1 MSNHANFYLMY
12 LTAGTFNIILRQVS
26 LLGLDESAVFNALC
40 IDRSLLAKTTNKV
53 DAGIVGQ
60 SIEYIANQR
69 PNIRIGLKMGFS
81 FPVSIMGVILNVY
94 QNCHTL
100 KDVFDKSP
108 LYAPA
113 VNTICLF
120 SNHSDER
127 YLYHSMKVADEFSEN
142 YPIATRHIYESQY
155 GIILQLIY
163 ALTGKHITPVSVYSP
178 YKQETTP
185 DLQETMVQCPVKFNE
200 PFMMVF
206 DKEIINTPVI
216 NANAEMLSIAERL
229 ISELLDKEQR
239 QTVADI
245 VRRYMLQSIPGI
257 NLSLKSVACDLNMSN
272 RTLQRKLLAEN
283 TSYQSILDGVRKE
296 LANKYLEENV
306 SLVEISFLLGFES
319 QSAFNKFFRKHFGQK
334 PAKYKEKLFNI

>member
-1 MSNHANFYLMY
+1 MH

-26 LLGLDESAVFNALC
+26 LLGLDESTVFNALG
-40 IDRSLLAKTTNKV
+40 IDRSLLAKTTNKI

-81 FPVSIMGVILNVY
+81 FPVSILGVILNVY

-120 SNHSDER
+120 SNYSDER
-127 YLYHSMKVADEFSEN
+127 YLYHSMKVADEFSGN

-155 GIILQLIY
+155 GIILQLMY
-163 ALTGKHITPVSVYSP
+163 ALTGKHITPVLVHSP
-178 YKQETTP
+178 YELESTP
-185 DLQETMVQCPVKFNE
+185 DLLETTIQCPVKFGE

-216 NANAEMLSIAERL
+216 NANAEMLFIAERL
-229 ISELLDKEQR
+229 IYGLLEKEQK
-239 QTVADI
+239 QSVSSI
-245 VRRYMLQSIPGI
+245 VRRYMLQTIPGV
-257 NLSLKSVACDLNMSN
+257 NLSLKSAACDLNMSV

-283 TSYQSILDGVRKE
+283 TSYQAILDGVRKE
-296 LANKYLEENV
+296 LVNKYLEENI

-319 QSAFNKFFRKHFGQK
+319 QSAFNKFFKKHFGKQ
-334 PAKYKEKLFNI
+334 PTKYRRE

>member
-1 MSNHANFYLMY
+1 MY

-26 LLGLDESAVFNALC
+26 LLELNESAVFSALG
-40 IDRSLLAKTTNKV
+40 IDSSLLDKTTNKI
-53 DAGIVGQ
+53 DANIVGR

-69 PNIRIGLKMGFS
+69 PHIRIGLKMGFS

-94 QNCHTL
+94 QNCYTL

-108 LYAPA
+108 IYAPA

-120 SNHSDER
+120 SNHSDEQ
-127 YLYHSMKVADEFSEN
+127 YFYHSMKVADGFSKS

-163 ALTGKHITPVSVYSP
+163 ALTGKRITPVLAHSP
-178 YKQETTP
+178 NQQEATP
-185 DLQETMVQCPVKFNE
+185 DLLETMVQCPVKFGE

-206 DKEIINTPVI
+206 DKEILETHVI
-216 NANAEMLSIAERL
+216 NANPEMLFIAERL
-229 ISELLDKEQR
+229 ISGLLDKEQK
-239 QTVADI
+239 QSVSSI
-245 VRRYMLQSIPGI
+245 VRRYMLQTIPGV
-257 NLSLKSVACDLNMSN
+257 NLSLRNVACDLNMSS

-283 TSYQSILDGVRKE
+283 TSYQAILDSVRKE
-296 LANKYLEENV
+296 LVNKYLEENV

-334 PAKYKEKLFNI
+334 PMKYKLTEYNSVNL

>member
-1 MSNHANFYLMY
+1 MH

-26 LLGLDESAVFNALC
+26 LLGLDESTVFNALG
-40 IDRSLLAKTTNKV
+40 IDRSLLAKTTNKI

-120 SNHSDER
+120 SNYSDER
-127 YLYHSMKVADEFSEN
+127 YLYHSMKVADEFSGN

-155 GIILQLIY
+155 GIILQLMY
-163 ALTGKHITPVSVYSP
+163 ALTGKHITPVLVHSP
-178 YKQETTP
+178 YELESTP
-185 DLQETMVQCPVKFNE
+185 DLLETTIQCPVKFGE

-216 NANAEMLSIAERL
+216 NANAEMLFIAERL
-229 ISELLDKEQR
+229 IYGLLEKEQK
-239 QTVADI
+239 QSVSSI
-245 VRRYMLQSIPGI
+245 VRRYMLQTIPGV
-257 NLSLKSVACDLNMSN
+257 NLSLKSAACDLNMSV

-283 TSYQSILDGVRKE
+283 TSYQAILDGVRKE
-296 LANKYLEENV
+296 LVNKYLEENI

-319 QSAFNKFFRKHFGQK
+319 QSAFNKFFKKHFGKQ
-334 PAKYKEKLFNI
+334 PTKYRRE

>member
-1 MSNHANFYLMY
+1 MY

-26 LLGLDESAVFNALC
+26 LLGLDESVVLSALG
-40 IDRSLLAKTTNKV
+40 IDRSLLAKTTNKI

-69 PNIRIGLKMGFS
+69 PNIRIGLKMGFN

-127 YLYHSMKVADEFSEN
+127 YFYHSMKVADEFSEN

-163 ALTGKHITPVSVYSP
+163 ALTGKHITPVLVHSP
-178 YKQETTP
+178 YEQESTP
-185 DLQETMVQCPVKFNE
+185 DLLETTIQCPVKFGE

-206 DKEIINTPVI
+206 EKEIINTPVI
-216 NANAEMLSIAERL
+216 NANPEMLFIAERL
-229 ISELLDKEQR
+229 ISGLLNKEQK
-239 QTVADI
+239 QSVSSI
-245 VRRYMLQSIPGI
+245 VRRYMLQTIPGI
-257 NLSLKSVACDLNMSN
+257 NLSLKSVARDLNMSA
-272 RTLQRKLLAEN
+272 RTLQRKLFEEN
-283 TSYQSILDGVRKE
+283 TSYQNILDGVRKE
-296 LANKYLEENV
+296 LVNKYLEENI

-319 QSAFNKFFRKHFGQK
+319 QSAFNKFFKKHFGKQ
-334 PAKYKEKLFNI
+334 PTKYRQG

>member
-1 MSNHANFYLMY
+1 MSNHANFHLMY

-26 LLGLDESAVFNALC
+26 LLGLDESTVFTALG
-40 IDRSLLAKTTNKV
+40 IDSSLLAKTTNKV

-127 YLYHSMKVADEFSEN
+127 YLYHSMKVADDFSEN
-142 YPIATRHIYESQY
+142 YPTATRHIYESQY
-155 GIILQLIY
+155 GIILQLMY
-163 ALTGKHITPVSVYSP
+163 ALTGKHITPVSVCSP
-178 YKQETTP
+178 YKQESTP
-185 DLQETMVQCPVKFNE
+185 DLLETMVQCPVKFNK

-206 DKEIINTPVI
+206 EKEIINTPVI

-239 QTVADI
+239 QTVASI

-257 NLSLKSVACDLNMSN
+257 NLSLKSVARDLNMSD
-272 RTLQRKLLAEN
+272 RTLQRKLFAEN
-283 TSYQSILDGVRKE
+283 TSYQVILDGVRKE
-296 LANKYLEENV
+296 LANKYLEENI

-319 QSAFNKFFRKHFGQK
+319 QSAFNKFFKKHFGKQ
-334 PAKYKEKLFNI
+334 PMKYRGNH